1 MNIHRFQIG
10 EKSGV
15 ITVAPC
21 QTPGSGNCLDFET
34 RPTYYLSYQAVDEI
48 GKGLAA
54 VVPLTLTLSD
64 ANDNPPVFLHESY
77 SATIDEGAFKFDT
90 PLRVQVIKVDIII
103 HKDYYLKYP
112 RKNYII
118 TALFFLSK
126 I

>member
-1 MNIHRFQIG
+1 MDIHRFQIG

-34 RPTYYLSYQAVDEI
+34 RPTYYLSYQAVDEN

-90 PLRVQVIKVDIII
+90 PLRVQVIKVNIFI
-103 HKDYYLKYP
+103 HKHY
-112 RKNYII
+112 
-118 TALFFLSK
+118 FLIYCCK
-126 I
+126 DRF